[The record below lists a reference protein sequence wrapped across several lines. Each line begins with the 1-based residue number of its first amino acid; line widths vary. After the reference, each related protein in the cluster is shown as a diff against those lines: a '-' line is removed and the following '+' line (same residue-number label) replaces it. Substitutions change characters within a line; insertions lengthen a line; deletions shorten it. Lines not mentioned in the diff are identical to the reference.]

1 MKNVIYK
8 YVYLNRKNLLLGV
21 LCAFFFGTI
30 AFDSNKYYSVAMLMA
45 PSLLF
50 SFVVGKM
57 CYEEDSKSTK
67 EFLLSLPMQKND
79 IVLEKNIVG
88 QICILVGFLI
98 INIMFGIA
106 NAIFRRTEF
115 YLNIYTMLIIAC
127 FLIVYNT
134 IYIFLNYK
142 FDYSKTQFSSYIIF
156 VLTIILFK
164 FGNEFI
170 EIIRGI
176 NSYLLIV
183 IVIFL
188 SSISIFFTK
197 KYKWNL

>member
-21 LCAFFFGTI
+21 ICAFFFGTI

-106 NAIFRRTEF
+106 NVIFRRTEF

-134 IYIFLNYK
+134 IYIFINYK

-156 VLTIILFK
+156 ALMIILFK

-170 EIIRGI
+170 EIIRDI

>member
-21 LCAFFFGTI
+21 ICAFFFGTI

-106 NAIFRRTEF
+106 NVIFRRTEF

-134 IYIFLNYK
+134 IYIFLN
-142 FDYSKTQFSSYIIF
+142 
-156 VLTIILFK
+156 
-164 FGNEFI
+164 
-170 EIIRGI
+170 
-176 NSYLLIV
+176 
-183 IVIFL
+183 
-188 SSISIFFTK
+188 
-197 KYKWNL
+197 

>member
-21 LCAFFFGTI
+21 ICAFFFGTI

-106 NAIFRRTEF
+106 NVIFRRTEF

-156 VLTIILFK
+156 ALMIILFK

-170 EIIRGI
+170 EIIRDI